1 MSEVRGH
8 AWVFGDQID
17 TDLMFPGA
25 ALRLAVPEASAL
37 LFDAIRPGWSTLV
50 EPGDI
55 LVGGRSFGVGSA
67 RPVASLLRHIG
78 ISAVVAASMSS
89 LFQRNCFN
97 AGLAAVVLPDVGDL
111 CQEGDVIAV
120 DLAAGAFVNETTGK
134 VAPFSPLPQMVL
146 DLIDSGG
153 VLEMLRSDGYLP

>member
-1 MSEVRGH
+1 MSEVRGR

-37 LFDAIRPGWSTLV
+37 LFDAIRPGWSALV

-55 LVGGRSFGVGSA
+55 VVGGRSFGVGSA

-78 ISAVVAASMSS
+78 IGAVVAASMSS

-111 CQEGDVIAV
+111 CREGDIVAV
-120 DLAAGAFVNETTGK
+120 DLAAGAFANETTGASAR
-134 VAPFSPLPQMVL
+134 VPALPRMVL
-146 DLIDSGG
+146 DLIDAGG
-153 VLEMLRSDGYLP
+153 VREMLRRDGYLP

>member
-1 MSEVRGH
+1 MSAVRCR

-37 LFDAIRPGWSTLV
+37 LFDAIRPGWSRLV
-50 EPGDI
+50 EPGDV

-78 ISAVVAASMSS
+78 IGAVVAASMSS

-97 AGLAAVVLPDVGDL
+97 AGLAAVVLPDVGDH
-111 CQEGDVIAV
+111 CKEGHIVAV
-120 DLAAGAFVNETTGK
+120 DLATGSFVNETTRTI
-134 VAPFSPLPQMVL
+134 ATFTPLPGMVL
-146 DLIDSGG
+146 DLIEAGG
-153 VLEMLRSDGYLP
+153 VREMLRRDGYLP